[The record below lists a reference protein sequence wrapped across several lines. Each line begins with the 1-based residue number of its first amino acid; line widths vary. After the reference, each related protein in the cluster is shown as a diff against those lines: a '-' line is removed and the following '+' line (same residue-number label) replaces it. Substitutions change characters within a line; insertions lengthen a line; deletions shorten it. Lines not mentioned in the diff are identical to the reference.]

1 MNKKQK
7 AMKVLNDIEK
17 MFPDASTE
25 LENWQTPFQFLI
37 CVVLSAQTTDK
48 QVNKVTGK
56 LFERYGDAKS
66 LSNANI
72 EDVKKIIGSINYY
85 KTKAKHIIKTAEIV
99 NREYEGNPPKDVN
112 KLQEL
117 PGVGYKTANV
127 FLNEIYQANQGI
139 GVDTHVRKVA
149 KKFGLTKNDNPDK
162 IAKDLENLYPKE
174 AAEITDVALEVRN
187 LTRAG
192 YFHDISFIMVPLSRP
207 PTENLS

>member
-7 AMKVLNDIEK
+7 AMKVLKDIEK

-25 LENWQTPFQFLI
+25 LENWETPFQFLI
-37 CVVLSAQTTDK
+37 CVILSAQTTDK

-56 LFERYGDAKS
+56 LFERYADAKS

-72 EDVKKIIGSINYY
+72 EDVKKLVGSINYY
-85 KTKAKHIIKTAEIV
+85 NTKAKHIIETAEIV
-99 NREYEGNPPKDVN
+99 SREYDGNPPKDVN

-149 KKFGLTKNDNPDK
+149 KKFGLTENDNPDK
-162 IAKDLENLYPKE
+162 IAKDLESLYPKE
-174 AAEITDVALEVRN
+174 IWYKINRLFVLYGR
-187 LTRAG
+187 
-192 YFHDISFIMVPLSRP
+192 YKM
-207 PTENLS
+207 